1 MDVLVETGRKVNL
14 RKTFRRRLGRLL
26 NVLCTFNLRPVSTVV
41 LRQYFTHVLFYVL
54 IQEFNESE
62 SLWSYLKRKGIT
74 LSRTAIVFLKL
85 CFILMT
91 RKRKFEIYSNL
102 MLLNSC
108 ILGIFYTRAFFLE
121 KHLQKL
127 FFSSFSGLRPATSLK
142 KKILAQVFSYEF
154 CKISKNTFSYGSPP
168 VAASVIAL
176 NDVSGVFYK
185 DEASQVMPAREN
197 SAVAG

>member
-1 MDVLVETGRKVNL
+1 MNVLVEIGRKVNL
-14 RKTFRRRLGRLL
+14 RKTFRRRPGRLL
-26 NVLCTFNLRPVSTVV
+26 NVLCTFNLRTVSTVV
-41 LRQYFTHVLFYVL
+41 LLQYFTHVLFYVL

-102 MLLNSC
+102 MLLNSF
-108 ILGIFYTRAFFLE
+108 ILGIFYTRTFFLE
-121 KHLQKL
+121 KYLQKL

-142 KKILAQVFSYEF
+142 KRFWRRCFPMNFAKFLRTPFL
-154 CKISKNTFSYGSPP
+154 TDH
-168 VAASVIAL
+168 L
-176 NDVSGVFYK
+176 
-185 DEASQVMPAREN
+185 RWLLL
-197 SAVAG
+197 